1 MTTMPFFGN
10 KSERT
15 QVQAVRQCLI
25 PEDPIM
31 TNTKPANLSRLA
43 SSAALLLLLAGASA
57 PAFAGAGGEPNL
69 FYGDRGKAP
78 PEDVHAR
85 KWASCA
91 RLYPTF
97 NSRTGVFVG
106 QDGLT
111 HLCQ

>member
-1 MTTMPFFGN
+1 
-10 KSERT
+10 
-15 QVQAVRQCLI
+15 VRHGLI

-31 TNTKPANLSRLA
+31 INTKPTKLSRIS
-43 SSAALLLLLAGASA
+43 SSAALLLLLTGASV
-57 PAFAGAGGEPNL
+57 PAFAGAGGDANL

-78 PEDVHAR
+78 PEYVHAR

-97 NSRTGVFVG
+97 NPRTGVFVG